1 MACLGRV
8 GCGAAEVAPDEV
20 DGAGGVAEGSRGRSP
35 GTGRGIALGRRRPR
49 PSFVPLPDSFMFSK
63 FIVGTMSLAK
73 AAVRRRE
80 AERREW
86 DVIREALRRR
96 KETPFESL
104 QVLSAHNEAILK
116 LNRAR
121 R

>member
-1 MACLGRV
+1 
-8 GCGAAEVAPDEV
+8 
-20 DGAGGVAEGSRGRSP
+20 
-35 GTGRGIALGRRRPR
+35 
-49 PSFVPLPDSFMFSK
+49 MFSK
-63 FIVGTMSLAK
+63 SIVGTMSLAK

-80 AERREW
+80 AERRAR

-116 LNRAR
+116 RNRAR